1 MSGLAITSPIY
12 PQFDCKSF
20 DVTTICSEPSKV
32 GNAPHIGLDVLEDH
46 LIRQNTGSASEIDA
60 QSVLD
65 DQAEVSEKK
74 ETELELLR
82 QETLE
87 EPEITQEQLSI
98 GKRLL
103 NWRTIIPLVIVIVAL
118 VYFAQKANINP
129 QHTWAAIRTAN
140 IFFVFA
146 AFFIYYLSFP
156 IRTLR
161 WRLLLQNVGYSEE
174 SGVHLPKFLKLL
186 EIVYTSWFANVIV
199 PAKLGDLYRAYL
211 FRRETG
217 LSGSRTFGT
226 VLAERLLDLIILLLL
241 FIPAVMI
248 SLHENLPPQ
257 LQTGLKIA
265 LAIVIAGIISLF
277 LLRMFRTQIA
287 RLVPKRFRDH
297 YDHFQQG
304 TLGSFRRVPTLTPL
318 TLCVWACEAL
328 RFFFIALALGLIS
341 GNLVHIIAVSFF
353 IALGEALLTVV
364 PFTGGGVGLVE
375 GGMLAMMALFTPN
388 SSLAAAGILIDRTIT
403 LLSILVIGFIV
414 FMIVTGMQVAKQ
426 NQQKKSLA
434 VPQATK
440 S

>member
-1 MSGLAITSPIY
+1 MITP
-12 PQFDCKSF
+12 
-20 DVTTICSEPSKV
+20 
-32 GNAPHIGLDVLEDH
+32 
-46 LIRQNTGSASEIDA
+46 NTGSASETYA
-60 QSVLD
+60 QTVQD
-65 DQAEVSEKK
+65 DQPEVSEKK
-74 ETELELLR
+74 KAELLK

-87 EPEITQEQLSI
+87 EPEISQEQLSI

-146 AFFIYYLSFP
+146 AFFIYYLAFP
-156 IRTLR
+156 IRTFR
-161 WRLLLQNVGYSEE
+161 WRMLLQNIGYTEE
-174 SGVHLPKFLKLL
+174 NGVHLPKFLKLL
-186 EIVYTSWFANVIV
+186 EILYTSWFANVIV

-211 FRRETG
+211 FRKETG

-226 VLAERLLDLIILLLL
+226 VLAERLLDLTVLLLL

-257 LQTGLKIA
+257 LQTGLKIT
-265 LAIVIAGIISLF
+265 LAGVIVGIIGLF
-277 LLRMFRTQIA
+277 LLRMFPTPIS
-287 RLVPKRFRDH
+287 RLVPKRFRSH
-297 YDHFQQG
+297 YNHFQQG
-304 TLGSFRRVPTLTPL
+304 TLGSFRRVPPL
-318 TLCVWACEAL
+318 TALTACVWACESL
-328 RFFFIALALGLIS
+328 RFFFIALALNLIS
-341 GNLVHIIAVSFF
+341 GSLVQIIAVSCF

-375 GGMLAMMALFTPN
+375 GGMLAMIALFTPN
-388 SSLAAAGILIDRTIT
+388 SSLAAAAILIDRTIT
-403 LLSILVIGFIV
+403 LFSILAIGFIV
-414 FMIVTGMQVAKQ
+414 FMIVTGLQAAKQ
-426 NQQKKSLA
+426 NQQKKSLV

>member
-1 MSGLAITSPIY
+1 M
-12 PQFDCKSF
+12 
-20 DVTTICSEPSKV
+20 
-32 GNAPHIGLDVLEDH
+32 EDH
-46 LIRQNTGSASEIDA
+46 LIRQNPGSASETDA

-65 DQAEVSEKK
+65 DQAEDSERTKS
-74 ETELELLR
+74 ELELIK

-103 NWRTIIPLVIVIVAL
+103 NWRTIVPLVIVIAAL
-118 VYFAQKANINP
+118 VYFVQKANINP

-140 IFFVFA
+140 IYFVLA
-146 AFFIYYLSFP
+146 AFFIYYITFP
-156 IRTLR
+156 IRSLR
-161 WRLLLQNVGYSEE
+161 WRMLLQNAGYSEE

-186 EIVYTSWFANVIV
+186 EILYTSWFANVIV

-217 LSGSRTFGT
+217 LSGTRTFGT
-226 VLAERLLDLIILLLL
+226 VLAERLLDLIVLLLV

-257 LQTGLKIA
+257 LLTGLKIA
-265 LAIVIAGIISLF
+265 LAVVIAGIISLF
-277 LLRMFRTQIA
+277 LLRMFPTQIA
-287 RLVPKRFRDH
+287 RLVPKRFRGH

-304 TLGSFRRVPTLTPL
+304 TLGSFRRVPILTPL
-318 TLCVWACEAL
+318 TLSVWACEGL

-341 GNLVHIIAVSFF
+341 GSFVHIIAVSLF

-375 GGMLAMMALFTPN
+375 GGMLAMLALFTSN
-388 SSLAAAGILIDRTIT
+388 SSLAAAAILIDRAIT
-403 LLSILVIGFIV
+403 LFSILVIGFIV
-414 FMIVTGMQVAKQ
+414 FMIATGMQAAKQ
-426 NQQKKSLA
+426 NQQKKSVA
-434 VPQATK
+434 VPQASK